1 MKVTKRQSS
10 LIKEQATINLI
21 PVGVPVWDAKGK
33 HVIMKIKPTGFLLN
47 SNIVADVSQ
56 RGDCFVCNLSNGTVY
71 AVEADKLVTAI
82 NSELNWSE
90 Q

>member
-10 LIKEQATINLI
+10 IIKEHTTINLI

-33 HVIMKIKPTGFLLN
+33 QVIMKIKPTGFLLN

-56 RGDCFVCNLSNGTVY
+56 RGDCFICSLSKGTIF
-71 AVEADKLVTAI
+71 AVDAGRPVIVID
-82 NSELNWSE
+82 SELNWNE